1 MLYML
6 QGFLYAP
13 VLPGGLWQL
22 ALALLWDD
30 LAMGNIQVVTISSAI
45 TACDAWQFKI
55 SKQGPICRVTSAGAE
70 ATEMSWPLQS

>member
-1 MLYML
+1 
-6 QGFLYAP
+6 
-13 VLPGGLWQL
+13 
-22 ALALLWDD
+22 
-30 LAMGNIQVVTISSAI
+30 MGNIQVVTISSAI